1 MPAPFLPTLQSADD
15 TSNFSTYE
23 EDPDA
28 TREKAE
34 LLYAREF
41 ADF

>member
-15 TSNFSTYE
+15 TSNFNTYE
-23 EDPDA
+23 EDPNA
-28 TREKAE
+28 VREAAD